1 MRASVALLFSNI
13 QVASIGLSLAG
24 SYQCP
29 NFSIALSLR
38 AVSQILVHI
47 SVSRYANSTWAS
59 VALWVR
65 SCGHQLSSVSLR
77 LSFNSSVYG
86 RQSP

>member
-29 NFSIALSLR
+29 NFSMFRRI
-38 AVSQILVHI
+38 VLV
-47 SVSRYANSTWAS
+47 R
-59 VALWVR
+59 
-65 SCGHQLSSVSLR
+65 R
-77 LSFNSSVYG
+77 LSRPQPTWQAGFLCCCNIKANAIIKWVLAMI
-86 RQSP
+86 Q